1 MSRQADLSMVDLKL
15 AGAVLSMLHRHGG
28 AIALKFNCSGPARN
42 GSTGRNTPHQAANHS
57 LGEDKLAV
65 LTQRSRLGL
74 LVTTAVGSALT
85 ASLAFAQAAQPAEN
99 NNQRSDL
106 NQLEEVVVTATRQA
120 DTVNRVPLAVTA
132 QTQRNLD
139 QQGIRS
145 VRDLE
150 NLVPSLQTSQS
161 LQSGAAQFS
170 LRGIVQGGAGA
181 ATTGFYLDD
190 TSLQKRNVGGGV
202 FTANGTPLPPLF
214 DLDRVEVLRGPQGT
228 LFGGGSEGGTIRYI
242 QPAPSLTRY
251 SSYARAQASVP
262 EKGDASYQAGVAV
275 GGPIIQDKLGFRASV
290 FAGKTGGYIDLID
303 PLTRKEVDHNANS
316 QTTKMFRTALTWAPT
331 ERLRVTADF
340 FSSSD
345 RQRSGGGSYN
355 LDVPGTTT
363 VPTTCFNT
371 RNTPVS
377 LGNAANG
384 GFSTTTGLGTNNAA
398 RVGPIE
404 SLPIGQQGRLNPYPV
419 ARGDANC
426 AAAAAR
432 GDVTF
437 TVPGFSYGPYDLDRY
452 DSIATSGALSPA
464 HTNLQIGSLTLNYE
478 FDKMSVKSIT
488 SYIDDETKSVA
499 SQQTPQGGL
508 RSSSL
513 YVGPD
518 QPNGILGTTAAAY
531 NPWYLTNPTG
541 QYFGTSTSGFTHS
554 WNKRWGLTQ
563 ELRFSSAGDAKPFS
577 WVAGVFFSNIRG
589 TAGYDNYNSPEFWAQ
604 RKYGVT
610 NLQLTGVNGIESAP
624 GLFNN
629 YDQKRQ
635 NLKDIE
641 IAAFAEGN
649 YWITDK
655 LRATA
660 GVRVSRVSFTY
671 YQTFSGPVTGVGPTN
686 PNPALQVLTEANGGK
701 SSGTVA
707 ESPVTPKFGLNYQ
720 INDNSMVYVTAAKG
734 FRAGGINAQVSQ
746 GICGDGLER
755 FGITPADLPSTY
767 ESDSVWSYELGAKL
781 RFFNR
786 VQVNAAVYQIDWAN
800 VQITQAPPGCGLSP
814 TFNGDGARSR
824 GVELEANARVF
835 RGLTVNGA
843 FGYNDTR
850 YTSTTV
856 VIQGRPNALNGFTS
870 QDFTISLK
878 DQKFAL
884 PPWTLSVGAR
894 YEMDITSKARGYV
907 RGDYR
912 YSKGYLNNPF
922 GTTGYNP
929 DSNVNPSIF
938 TANLRAGVEYGDFDI
953 NLFVNNLLD
962 RKRGNIGGGRT
973 GCTLPAAGGTPA
985 CNTPSTNAPN
995 GYTGYS
1001 ALRTINTGTPRE
1013 FGIQIAFRH

>member
-1 MSRQADLSMVDLKL
+1 MSM
-15 AGAVLSMLHRHGG
+15 
-28 AIALKFNCSGPARN
+28 II
-42 GSTGRNTPHQAANHS
+42 
-57 LGEDKLAV
+57 
-65 LTQRSRLGL
+65 QRSHMGL
-74 LVTTAVGSALT
+74 LATTALGSALT
-85 ASLAFAQAAQPAEN
+85 ASLAFAQAPATEN
-99 NNQRSDL
+99 SQANA

-132 QTQRNLD
+132 QTQRMLD
-139 QQGIRS
+139 QQGVRS

-161 LQSGAAQFS
+161 LASGAAQFS

-190 TSLQKRNVGGGV
+190 TALQKRNVGGGV
-202 FTANGTPLPPLF
+202 ATANGTPLPPLF

-251 SSYARAQASVP
+251 SEYARAQYSIP
-262 EKGDASYQAGVAV
+262 KKGDASYEAGVAV

-290 FAGKTGGYIDLID
+290 FARHTGGYIDLID
-303 PLTRKEVDHNANS
+303 QLTAKEVKHNANS
-316 QTTKMFRTALTWAPT
+316 GDTRMMRAALTWAPT

-340 FSSSD
+340 FSSRDITDSN
-345 RQRSGGGSYN
+345 GGGYN
-355 LDVPGTTT
+355 LDVPGKVT

-371 RNTPVS
+371 NNSPSSAT
-377 LGNAANG
+377 A
-384 GFSTTTGLGTNNAA
+384 GFSTTTGLGTNTSA
-398 RVGPIE
+398 RAGPTS
-404 SLPIGQQGRLNPYPV
+404 SLPIGNQLRIYPAAV

-432 GDVTF
+432 GDVTY
-437 TVPGFSYGPYDLDRY
+437 TVPGYSYGPYDFDRY
-452 DSIATSGALSPA
+452 DSLAASTAPTK
-464 HTNLQIGSLTLNYE
+464 TNLQIASLTLSYE
-478 FDKMSVKSIT
+478 FEKMTVKSIT
-488 SYIDDETKSVA
+488 SYVDDQTKTVT
-499 SQQTPQGGL
+499 SQQTPQGSF
-508 RSSSL
+508 RSSAL
-513 YVGPD
+513 YTDPALASGSILA
-518 QPNGILGTTAAAY
+518 PNAPAFNPILGPTAFNVA
-531 NPWYLTNPTG
+531 G
-541 QYFGTSTSGFTHS
+541 YFVS
-554 WNKRWGLTQ
+554 NNRRYGLTQ
-563 ELRFSSAGDAKPFS
+563 EIRFSSAGDAKPFS

-589 TAGYDNYNSPEFWAQ
+589 TQRYDNYQPLEFFSQ
-604 RKYGVT
+604 RLYGLTALQRYGVPALET
-610 NLQLTGVNGIESAP
+610 AP

-629 YDQKRQ
+629 FDAKRQ
-635 NLKDIE
+635 SLKDVE

-655 LRATA
+655 LKATA
-660 GVRVSRVSFTY
+660 GVRLSRVSFDY
-671 YQTFSGPVTGVGPTN
+671 SQVFYGPVTGVGTGN
-686 PNPALQVLTEANGGK
+686 PNPLFASPSPANGGA

-707 ESPVTPKFGLNYQ
+707 ESPVTPKFGLQYN
-720 INDNSMVYVTAAKG
+720 ITDSSLVYVTAAKG

-746 GICGDGLER
+746 GICGDGLDR
-755 FGITPADLPSTY
+755 FGITAAELPSTY
-767 ESDSVWSYELGAKL
+767 DADSVWSYELGAKL

-824 GVELEANARVF
+824 GVELEAQARVF

-850 YTSTTV
+850 YTATTV
-856 VIQGRPNALNGFTS
+856 VIQGRPNALNGFTV

-884 PPWTLSVGAR
+884 PPWTLNVGAR
-894 YEMDITSKARGYV
+894 YDFTVSSDIKAYI

-912 YSKGYLNNPF
+912 YTKGYLSNPF

-929 DSNVNPSIF
+929 DSNVNPSIY
-938 TANLRAGVEYGDFDI
+938 TANARLGVEYGDFDI

-962 RKRGNIGGGRT
+962 RKRSSIGGGRS
-973 GCTLPAAGGTPA
+973 GCTLPGAGGTPA

-995 GYTGYS
+995 GFTGYNP
-1001 ALRTINTGTPRE
+1001 LRTVNTGAPRE
-1013 FGIQIAFRH
+1013 IGIQIAFRH